1 MSIARLIQF
10 ASDLDTRLFLLLNL
24 GLSHPLLD
32 RVMPW
37 ITEKHH
43 FVVPLVILMLA
54 LLLWGGQHARQTVL
68 LGLILVI
75 LTDQTGNLLKLLV
88 ARVRPCHVVP
98 ATHLLVGCTGSGS
111 FPSNHALNLFGQST
125 LIAAQWRP
133 VAIPAFLAASIV
145 AFSRVYVGVHYPGDV
160 IGSAGIGIVCG
171 WLVSRGALEV
181 NRRWVKSTVREA

>member
-1 MSIARLIQF
+1 VSLARLIQL
-10 ASDLDTRLFLLLNL
+10 ASDLDTRLFQDVNQ

-32 RVMPW
+32 RIMPW

-111 FPSNHALNLFGQST
+111 FPSNHVLNLFGQST
-125 LIAAQWRP
+125 LIAARWRP

-145 AFSRVYVGVHYPGDV
+145 AFSRVYVGVHYPGDA
-160 IGSAGIGIVCG
+160 IGSAGMGIVCG
-171 WLVSRGALEV
+171 WFVSRGALEV

>member
-1 MSIARLIQF
+1 MSLARLIQF

-24 GLSHPLLD
+24 GFSHPLLD
-32 RVMPW
+32 RIMPW

-43 FVVPLVILMLA
+43 FVVPLVILMIA

-68 LGLILVI
+68 LGVILVV

-111 FPSNHALNLFGQST
+111 FPSNHVLNLFGQST
-125 LIAAQWRP
+125 LIATRWRP
-133 VAIPAFLAASIV
+133 AAIPAFLAASIV
-145 AFSRVYVGVHYPGDV
+145 AFSRVYVGVHYPADV
-160 IGSAGIGIVCG
+160 LG
-171 WLVSRGALEV
+171 GALIGAASGWFVSHAASVDTPSETQ
-181 NRRWVKSTVREA
+181 STRREA

>member
-1 MSIARLIQF
+1 VSLTRLIQLG
-10 ASDLDTRLFLLLNL
+10 SDLDTRLFLLLNL
-24 GLSHPLLD
+24 GFSHPLLD
-32 RVMPW
+32 RIVPW

-43 FVVPLVILMLA
+43 FVVPLVILIIA
-54 LLLWGGQHARQTVL
+54 LLLCGGQHARQTVL

-111 FPSNHALNLFGQST
+111 FPSNHVLNLFGQST
-125 LIAAQWRP
+125 LIATRWRP

-171 WLVSRGALEV
+171 WFVSRGALEV
-181 NRRWVKSTVREA
+181 NRRWAKYTVREA